1 MDNESIPIESN
12 TEKTINESNKS
23 EKKEMPNIKN
33 LSSVSNHIFIF
44 YYSFILYNIIDIKT
58 KEKNQ

>member
-23 EKKEMPNIKN
+23 EKKEMPNINN
-33 LSSVSNHIFIF
+33 LSSVRNHIFIF

>member
-1 MDNESIPIESN
+1 MDNESIPIENN

-33 LSSVSNHIFIF
+33 LSSVRNHIFILYF
-44 YYSFILYNIIDIKT
+44 SFILYNIIDIKA
-58 KEKNQ
+58 KEKN

>member
-33 LSSVSNHIFIF
+33 LSSVINHIFIF

>member
-33 LSSVSNHIFIF
+33 LSSVRNHIFIF

-58 KEKNQ
+58 KEKNK

>member
-33 LSSVSNHIFIF
+33 LSSVRNHIFILYF
-44 YYSFILYNIIDIKT
+44 SFILYNIIDIKT

>member
-33 LSSVSNHIFIF
+33 LSSVRNYIFIF
-44 YYSFILYNIIDIKT
+44 YYSFILYNIIDIKA
-58 KEKNQ
+58 KEKNK

>member
-12 TEKTINESNKS
+12 TEKTVNESNKS

-33 LSSVSNHIFIF
+33 LSSVRNHIFIF
-44 YYSFILYNIIDIKT
+44 IIHSFYITL
-58 KEKNQ
+58 

>member
-23 EKKEMPNIKN
+23 EKKEMQNIKN
-33 LSSVSNHIFIF
+33 LSSVRNHIFIF

>member
-33 LSSVSNHIFIF
+33 LSSVRNHIFILYF
-44 YYSFILYNIIDIKT
+44 SFILYNIIDIKA
-58 KEKNQ
+58 KEKN

>member
-1 MDNESIPIESN
+1 MDNESIPIENN

-33 LSSVSNHIFIF
+33 LSSVRNHIFILYF
-44 YYSFILYNIIDIKT
+44 SFILYNIIDIKA